1 MRSWK
6 WQRVTT
12 VTVIAVLAAAG
23 LVFWNVLGLWHALA
37 AVALASTISVL
48 WAATDATTSD
58 PEWPHTFVEARAG
71 GRHDVSDLGWSVF
84 GRDGFVTD
92 RVVRRVRALASD
104 RLRAHGVD
112 PADPRARPDA
122 ERLLGATVLR
132 QLTSG
137 QPPTARTVQTW
148 LDAIERLG
156 VAPST
161 ATPVTATP
169 SAAAPST
176 APPSRTA
183 PSSAAPPAIPPRTA
197 RPSAPAPTTEEN
209 RA

>member
-1 MRSWK
+1 MRSWN
-6 WQRVTT
+6 RNRIASVTM
-12 VTVIAVLAAAG
+12 IAVVVAG
-23 LVFWNVLGLWHALA
+23 GLLYWNVLEPPHAIA
-37 AVALASTISVL
+37 VVALACAISVV
-48 WAATDATTSD
+48 WAATDATIDD
-58 PEWPHTFVEARAG
+58 PEWPRTIVEARAG

-156 VAPST
+156 VG
-161 ATPVTATP
+161 
-169 SAAAPST
+169 PST
-176 APPSRTA
+176 APPSTRT
-183 PSSAAPPAIPPRTA
+183 
-197 RPSAPAPTTEEN
+197 PSAPAPTTEEN